1 MKKLIKILLWTVVIV
16 VGGALLLLLTSP
28 LWLGPLAA
36 SIANGVTPGI
46 TGTPFKVAKISIN
59 PFSGKLDVEELHLG
73 NPEGYDAKD
82 AFSVGKL
89 SVDIAPFA
97 LLSNRLHIENI
108 DIIDPYVSYLGEDG
122 TNNFDAIIANVN
134 QKFGSKEEEKPEE
147 EKPEEVKDEKEKLKV
162 SIARFHLEG
171 VKFKMGV
178 MPEIPIP
185 IPITLTD
192 LGTKDAEGK
201 ETDGVTPEEMGA
213 ELSQKLSDAFS
224 KAGVGLANLFNA
236 EALKGVGDS
245 VSNAAGAASESIK
258 NASSAAT
265 KSIGEAT
272 KSIGDATKGAGDA
285 AKKMGS
291 GVSDAAS
298 SATDA
303 AGKAAGAVG
312 DAASKAADTATE
324 AVKNVGEG
332 AKNLLKGAGGLF
344 GGNKD

>member
-97 LLSNRLHIENI
+97 LLRNRLHIENI

-134 QKFGSKEEEKPEE
+134 QKFGSKEEEVPEE
-147 EKPEEVKDEKEKLKV
+147 EEEVKEEKEPLKV

-265 KSIGEAT
+265 KSIGN
-272 KSIGDATKGAGDA
+272 ATKGASEA
-285 AKKMGS
+285 AKKMGNS
-291 GVSDAAS
+291 VSDATS

-312 DAASKAADTATE
+312 DAASKATDAATD
-324 AVKNVGEG
+324 AMKNVGEG

-344 GGNKD
+344 GGSKD